1 MNSQNTNLVNSSN
14 EPNINRDFSGPTQT
28 NQPSIVREWISQG
41 SNTSV
46 FTKCSFYEQIDTKLL
61 NRLIQSPL
69 SSSKTYREL
78 GWDDDEELH
87 IADLCEKTHLTNILS
102 KIKDGELKTTYN
114 FSSRTNIG
122 RVYVKSSNGFVA
134 LRRHIRHI
142 IAGEC
147 YIDIDIEN
155 AHPTMISQLFE
166 KECKLLVIPQY
177 VANRNSFFEKIS
189 TYFNLTEYIDT
200 ETNTITTIK
209 DQCKKYMSALFFGA
223 GLKKLHKTVGYQGD
237 DENAHPDFVKQM
249 KNEINR
255 VYDKTIELN
264 PWLYNFKN
272 TKKGKREKNALFA
285 LYMQEYERR
294 VLECVFMHLCDIGV
308 WKLTGRNNGSL
319 CYDGLMVLKN
329 VIDRHPTLLQDFQN
343 KIKRELGFNLKW
355 TIKPMDVPS
364 ESLDLL
370 NTISQSE
377 NTIKT
382 TLPDDFIVP
391 DGTDKVFADIIVS
404 RCRNRI
410 MYQDGNWYELHPD
423 TNIWKVQESIINLIM
438 NELLLHV
445 KQYTDWKLQTDN
457 DSVTKKTLSMMK
469 LRVGSTSGATA
480 VEKTLRKLLTP
491 DSHIEFDGV
500 RPEILAFPDGTCYDL
515 LNKEFRKLVPTDYV
529 STTCKVSLNQ
539 DEYNRFTEYSIENG
553 ETIWTDEIYRK
564 LMKNLWDTF
573 SAYNKDDSD
582 PSNKSRVFYCY
593 KRLSRCLF
601 GRNTD
606 ETYDEYVGRGGNGK
620 SNISTLFISSLG
632 DYVNVI
638 SAEQFTKPIRDST
651 TANSGMV
658 SCIGKRLVI
667 CSEPQEYDRIQ
678 SATMKRWTGNDEL
691 VARGLFQNERKFRPT
706 FKVIIQSNHTLTF
719 DSTDMGVRR
728 RRRIIR
734 FDKSFIPKSDY
745 DKKQKD
751 DTLKLWERVG
761 DSSLK
766 SQFENENYA
775 KRFIAFLI
783 HSYNS
788 PDVNIPVEFEDE
800 VEEAMEQD
808 NPISWFMNDYCV
820 PERDETMM
828 ISGTSLYETYKDY
841 CSTLKK
847 RQVSQTTFG
856 TKVKNLF
863 AFRKTGGIRYYIGIS
878 VKPIGRETNDK

>member
-1 MNSQNTNLVNSSN
+1 MSSENTNLAISQNQPTIDREISVS
-14 EPNINRDFSGPTQT
+14 TQT

-41 SNTSV
+41 SNSSV

-78 GWDDDEELH
+78 GWDADEELH

-142 IAGEC
+142 IAGER

-155 AHPTMISQLFE
+155 AHPTMISQLFK
-166 KECKLLVIPQY
+166 KECKLIVIPQY

-189 TYFNLTEYIDT
+189 SYFNLTEYIDT
-200 ETNTITTIK
+200 ETNAITTIK

-223 GLKKLHKTVGYQGD
+223 GLKELHKTVGYHGI

-272 TKKGKREKNALFA
+272 TKKGKREKHALFS
-285 LYMQEYERR
+285 LYMQEYERC

-343 KIKRELGFNLKW
+343 KINRELGFNLKW

-377 NTIKT
+377 NNIKT
-382 TLPDDFIVP
+382 TLPDDFIIP

-410 MYQDGNWYELHPD
+410 MYQDGNWYELHSD

-457 DSVTKKTLSMMK
+457 DSVTKKMLSNMK

-500 RPEILAFPDGTCYDL
+500 HPEILAFPDGTCYDL
-515 LNKEFRKLVPTDYV
+515 SNQEFRKLVPSDYV

-539 DEYNRFTEYSIENG
+539 DEYNRFTHTSIDNSG
-553 ETIWTDEIYRK
+553 TVWTDEIYRK
-564 LMKNLWDTF
+564 LMTNLWDTF
-573 SAYNKDDSD
+573 SAYDKDDSD
-582 PSNKSRVFYCY
+582 SSNKSRVLYCY
-593 KRLSRCLF
+593 KRLSRCLY

-620 SNISTLFISSLG
+620 SNISTLFINALG

-638 SAEQFTKPIRDST
+638 SAEQFTKPQRDST

-658 SCIGKRLVI
+658 ACIGKRLVI
-667 CSEPQEYDRIQ
+667 CSEPQQCDKIQ

-734 FDKSFIPKSDY
+734 FDKSFIPQNDY
-745 DKKQKD
+745 DKKRLD
-751 DTLKLWERVG
+751 NALKPWEHIG

-766 SQFENENYA
+766 SLFETEEYA

-783 HSYNS
+783 LSYKS
-788 PDVNIPVEFEDE
+788 PEVDVPDEFKCE
-800 VEEAMEQD
+800 VDEAMEQD

-820 PERDETMM
+820 PERDESKRISPSELYKKYKEYCDIFEKRPVSHILFGVNMKTMFA
-828 ISGTSLYETYKDY
+828 YKMSHGNRFY
-841 CSTLKK
+841 C
-847 RQVSQTTFG
+847 
-856 TKVKNLF
+856 
-863 AFRKTGGIRYYIGIS
+863 GIS
-878 VKPIGRETNDK
+878 VKEINSDST